1 VTPDRDHPWDLTPA
15 EAIHLQQNIREQI
28 ELRWDNHPVH
38 RIGGADVSYVRRWNK
53 AFAVIKIFECH
64 QNGADEIS
72 LEEIES
78 KSAELEIQYPYI
90 PGLLTFREGPALE
103 AVWNQLEHTPDL
115 LIFDGAGIAHPR
127 QCGLAAHLGW
137 RWDVP
142 AFGCAKSRL
151 FGQAAEVGKH
161 KGNVSP
167 LMHKKTQI
175 GYVVR
180 TRTRVKPLWV
190 SPGHRTTLNIS
201 REWTL
206 KTVTQYKLPEPTRL
220 ADHATKMMVQQI
232 KQAKS

>member
-1 VTPDRDHPWDLTPA
+1 MTPDRDHPWDLTPA
-15 EAIHLQQNIREQI
+15 EAIHLQQSIREQV
-28 ELRWDNHPVH
+28 ELRWDDRPVH
-38 RIGGADVSYVRRWNK
+38 LIGGADVSYVRRWNK
-53 AFAVIKIFECH
+53 AFAVIKIFTCH
-64 QNGADEIS
+64 RNETNDVS

-78 KSAELEIQYPYI
+78 KSATMEIQYPYI

-103 AVWNQLEHTPDL
+103 AVWNQLEHKPDL

-137 RWDVP
+137 RWNVS

-161 KGNVSP
+161 KGDVSP
-167 LMHKKTQI
+167 LLYKKTQI

-190 SPGHRTTLNIS
+190 SPGHMTTLDIS

-206 KTVTQYKLPEPTRL
+206 KTVTHYKLPEPTRL
-220 ADHATKMMVQQI
+220 ADHATKMMVQDI
-232 KQAKS
+232 KEQKS